1 MAAEWA
7 WAWGPWGPGVDFSE
21 VTEAVPW
28 AEGEDGARAR
38 GASSS
43 STRTWTSDKV
53 DSNRGRVH
61 QFSETGEQHSRPGL
75 DQRGEGWLQEEED
88 GAEERLEE
96 EEAVSAPGR

>member
-7 WAWGPWGPGVDFSE
+7 WAWGPWGPGADSSE

-53 DSNRGRVH
+53 DSNNSRVLPC
-61 QFSETGEQHSRPGL
+61 SETEEQHSRPGL
-75 DQRGEGWLQEEED
+75 DQCGEGWLQEED
-88 GAEERLEE
+88 GAEERLEV